1 MYKKLRLKNIQ
12 LIIFRFILIILCIF
26 IVVGIIKFI
35 KNHTNLELFDTQNES
50 NPMDNSN
57 NTVVICAGD
66 SILNN
71 TIYVPPGKS
80 VVDYIRLNSGS
91 TKDIINISRDGDIIT
106 DVYNQM
112 RQIPNVESPMTIIL
126 SVGGN
131 DLLEYE
137 LIEKAYINYI
147 ELIKY
152 IKQTYKCK
160 LYVLNLYYPMDE
172 SMKKF
177 HETISKW
184 NTLLNEIPKKEKI
197 EINIIDISKI
207 ITEPSDLVN
216 KIEPSVTGGLK
227 IANKIIKIVNI

>member
-12 LIIFRFILIILCIF
+12 PIIFRFILIILCIF

-35 KNHTNLELFDTQNES
+35 KNNTNLELFDTQNES
-50 NPMDNSN
+50 NPMDNAN
-57 NTVVICAGD
+57 DTVVICAGD

-80 VVDYIRLNSGS
+80 VVDYIRLNSD
-91 TKDIINISRDGDIIT
+91 KDIINISRDGAIIT

-112 RQIPNVESPMTIIL
+112 RQIPNVETTNMTIIL

-160 LYVLNLYYPMDE
+160 LYVLNLYYPIDE
-172 SMKKF
+172 SMKTY

-227 IANKIIKIVNI
+227 IANKIIKMVNI

>member
-50 NPMDNSN
+50 NPMDNAN
-57 NTVVICAGD
+57 DTVVICAGD

-112 RQIPNVESPMTIIL
+112 RQIPNVESTMTIIL

-172 SMKKF
+172 SMNKF

-227 IANKIIKIVNI
+227 IANKIIKMVNI